1 MAPDIH
7 WSPISDHLSTLV
19 ANGGRFDSIFWIEHF
34 EDGMRQVLD
43 KVETAH
49 SVDLAAL
56 PRFNQSEIHGPKRA
70 HPVADYFDDLSMHLM
85 YGMYWRD
92 FYQFKYNYFDPS
104 NSIAMVEMDLDGIH
118 AELAK

>member
-1 MAPDIH
+1 MENKSLIRSFRRFLLFARDTMQWHRPMALDIH

-19 ANGGRFDSIFWIEHF
+19 ANGGRFDNIFWIEHF

-85 YGMYWRD
+85 YGMY
-92 FYQFKYNYFDPS
+92 
-104 NSIAMVEMDLDGIH
+104 
-118 AELAK
+118 